1 MALLP
6 IYSLMLG
13 LLALLGYM
21 AIAAK
26 LKPATSNLAV
36 PALLSYA
43 FPSWFVGFA
52 FAAISIG
59 ALVPAA
65 VMSIAAANLF
75 TRNIYKEYIKRDAT
89 DREESQVAKITSF
102 VVKFG
107 ALLFIAYLP
116 TAQVITFQQLG
127 GMWILQTLIPVYL
140 GLYTNWFN
148 RWALLIGWLAGMV
161 VGTGMFIATG
171 LKSTI
176 YPVFGIS
183 MYVGIS
189 ALILNLVVA
198 IVLTPI
204 FEAMGARRGR
214 DLTSPADYD
223 EEEAPVEPVEVGREA
238 LG

>member
-21 AIAAK
+21 AIASK
-26 LKPATSNLAV
+26 LKPASSNLAV
-36 PALLSYA
+36 PLLINTT
-43 FPSWFVGFA
+43 FPTWFAGFA

-89 DREESQVAKITSF
+89 DTQESQVAKITSF
-102 VVKFG
+102 VLKFG

-116 TAQVITFQQLG
+116 TAQIITFQQLG
-127 GMWILQTLIPVYL
+127 GMWILQTLLPVFL
-140 GLYTNWFN
+140 GLYTKWFN
-148 RWALLIGWLAGMV
+148 SWALLAGWAVGMI
-161 VGTGMFIATG
+161 VGTGMFVATG
-171 LKSTI
+171 YKSTL
-176 YPVFGIS
+176 YPIFGVLL
-183 MYVGIS
+183 YVGIS

-198 IVLTPI
+198 VVLTPI
-204 FEAMGARRGR
+204 FEAVGLRRGR
-214 DLTSPADYD
+214 DLTSPTDYE
-223 EEEAPVEPVEVGREA
+223 EEEAPVEPVEAGREA